1 MGELRPPRPL
11 RGAGTCPG
19 RRGRLPQ
26 GTARIHLPA
35 RPRLLDSVS
44 VPGHRT
50 DLTLS
55 RLREEHSADLTIR
68 NLMEA
73 LRLTYDLRARYRVFE
88 FEAAQ
93 DGAEAC
99 AALFAA
105 LSETEGEQVRV
116 LLHGL
121 RERLVAAEHPSGGPA

>member
-1 MGELRPPRPL
+1 M
-11 RGAGTCPG
+11 C
-19 RRGRLPQ
+19 
-26 GTARIHLPA
+26 
-35 RPRLLDSVS
+35 

>member
-1 MGELRPPRPL
+1 
-11 RGAGTCPG
+11 
-19 RRGRLPQ
+19 
-26 GTARIHLPA
+26 
-35 RPRLLDSVS
+35 

-55 RLREEHSADLTIR
+55 RLREEHTADLTIR

-93 DGAEAC
+93 DGSEDC

-105 LSETEGEQVRV
+105 LSETEGDQVRV

-121 RERLVAAEHPSGGPA
+121 RERLVAAEPIASEEPA

>member
-1 MGELRPPRPL
+1 VPHGRRPPASR
-11 RGAGTCPG
+11 AGKGCPG
-19 RRGRLPQ
+19 APHGFTFPVAPGGSTL
-26 GTARIHLPA
+26 GC
-35 RPRLLDSVS
+35 

-55 RLREEHSADLTIR
+55 
-68 NLMEA
+68 
-73 LRLTYDLRARYRVFE
+73 RLTYDLRARYRVFE

-93 DGAEAC
+93 DGSEDC

-105 LSETEGEQVRV
+105 LSETEGDQVRV

-121 RERLVAAEHPSGGPA
+121 RERLVAAEPIASEEPA